1 MGTSRSGW
9 SRVGFVVSL
18 TVVVGMALFLPTEGW
33 AIPAFSRLHGKACGA
48 CHTAFPKLNSSGEEF
63 RLSGY
68 HRFEGGIEVPTVPPV
83 KIGEKIE
90 LPGIV
95 PLSLLIEAGW
105 DLRDVKERERETGE
119 SSTTSRNSFNLEAV
133 TLFAGGTLGRHVS
146 FFTHVPLA
154 ETEFEEGDFVLEGP
168 AAPDVGFIALN
179 DILVSDLFNLK
190 LGAIDPPL
198 LSGTGLSPQRRLSV
212 APYEIFEA
220 TAASL
225 LGIEEDETGERLG
238 IAEAQRVF
246 SLAAH
251 SQLGAELYGNIYP
264 EMLGVPDLI
273 FRYNVG
279 VTNASNREVDNNRNK
294 AVYGRLET
302 RYLNQSLGFFGF
314 YAGNTV
320 DQEPPAAF
328 PGRKNRAWR
337 LGPDLSLRFFEENL
351 NLISQFLWGRDSS
364 PTGLGVPLRYWGGFT
379 EVNYKLPLGKP
390 GDLLA
395 LLRFDYVFARKFDDH
410 DAAEA
415 IGVEGIRTKPRIFA
429 VTGGLQYFFWEN
441 FKVVAEY
448 TFREEKERL
457 SAEEST
463 REHERVR
470 DHIFTVRFN
479 VVF

>member
-1 MGTSRSGW
+1 MGSSHSKWTFSLSLAVT
-9 SRVGFVVSL
+9 VGI
-18 TVVVGMALFLPTEGW
+18 ALLLPTEGL
-33 AIPAFSRLHGKACGA
+33 ALPAFSRLYGKSCSA
-48 CHTAFPKLNSSGEEF
+48 CHVAFPKLNTSGEEF

-83 KIGEKIE
+83 KIGDKIE

-95 PLSLLIEAGW
+95 PLSLAIETGW
-105 DLRDVKERERETGE
+105 DLRDVKKRDRQTAE
-119 SSTTSRNSFNLEAV
+119 SSTTSRNSFNLQAV
-133 TLFAGGTLGRHVS
+133 TLFAGATLGRHVS

-154 ETEFEEGDFVLEGP
+154 ETEFEEGDFRLEGP
-168 AAPDVGFIALN
+168 GAPDVAFIALN
-179 DILVSDLFNLK
+179 DILVDDLFNLK

-212 APYEIFEA
+212 AGYEIFEA

-225 LGIEEDETGERLG
+225 LGIEEHETGERLG
-238 IAEAQRVF
+238 IAEAHRVF

-264 EMLGVPDLI
+264 EVLGVSDLI

-294 AVYGRLET
+294 GVYGRLEA
-302 RYLNQSLGFFGF
+302 RYLNQSLSFFGF
-314 YAGNTV
+314 FAGNTL
-320 DQEPPAAF
+320 DQDRPAGF
-328 PGRKNRAWR
+328 PGGDSEAWR
-337 LGPDLSLRFFEENL
+337 LGPDISLRFFEENL
-351 NLISQFLWGRDSS
+351 NIVSQFLWGRDSS
-364 PTGLGVPLRYWGGFT
+364 PTGLGEPLEHWGGFT

-395 LLRFDYVFARKFDDH
+395 LLRFDYVFTNRFDDL

-415 IGVEGIRTKPRIFA
+415 IGAEGIRTKPRIFA

-441 FKVVAEY
+441 FKIVAEY

-457 SAEEST
+457 TAEEST
-463 REHERVR
+463 REHDRIR